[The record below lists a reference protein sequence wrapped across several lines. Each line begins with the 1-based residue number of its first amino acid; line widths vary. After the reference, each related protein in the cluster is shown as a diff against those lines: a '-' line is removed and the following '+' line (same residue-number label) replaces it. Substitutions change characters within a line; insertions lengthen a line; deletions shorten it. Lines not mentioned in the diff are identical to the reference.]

1 MLFSGQRG
9 APSTAAPFEDQVRAD
24 TMNSFGGSVTRQSA
38 IVTVKAPEPSPSL
51 PPQANYRTLTGAE
64 WDEIAVR
71 KVSQVFACGGF
82 ASDAQIQAWADMSPM
97 SAIAEMLT
105 FDKVNLKLSPA
116 DPYDRLDLVDSTL
129 VGIANHFGSG
139 ASRIP
144 REEKSAYQYGTLHSA
159 GRCWYKMMGLRGIN
173 PVRNRIGYWATNYH
187 MAANFNAMV
196 SQDQLYDYYDMIM
209 NALAADLSFDQVL
222 ARAAVHSAIAV
233 QYRHYRYR
241 NYDFGNYYLP
251 DGSWHGNENF
261 GREFFQLFFGIRGY
275 STAYSQEYHEKTTI
289 PQMARAL
296 SDIWLT
302 YHDGANAGWDVKA
315 TYGTAGQY
323 KGPLDILGYAVPGAT
338 AVDRVNFIAPK
349 AILNDE
355 SLRNLP
361 VRIIQSIADENI
373 TPETAAG
380 LADLWGRLPK
390 KSLLGFLRHYAVST
404 LFHNPQRIKYWNTIE
419 RNLLH
424 ANMLTTSNYE
434 TYRDFYHVRDFIEA
448 EGQKIFSLDHNV
460 FGGQT
465 GLDAANNSR
474 TFKLSYDR
482 AIERGYTYMR
492 RDDGSGWRKD
502 WGVLVPGDSVVA
514 TTEWLWTRFIAESPS
529 RMGLMERYHLYAL
542 VGAGVDLA
550 YHVNPADPH
559 HVFTESELA
568 AGESDPSS
576 ALGQKLQALR
586 TMNTGLR
593 STNPGT
599 RAAANRNMGAA
610 IAFLIALPQAFA
622 QVGP

>member
-1 MLFSGQRG
+1 MPRRANTVRHHELH
-9 APSTAAPFEDQVRAD
+9 STSDAGRYHGV
-24 TMNSFGGSVTRQSA
+24 NNLGGSVTRQTA
-38 IVTVKAPEPSPSL
+38 IIPVKAPDPSPSV
-51 PPQANYRTLTGAE
+51 PPQAKYRYLTDAE

-71 KVSQVFACGGF
+71 KILQVFAYGGF
-82 ASDAQIQAWADMSPM
+82 ATDVQIQAWADMSPM

-116 DPYDRLDLVDSTL
+116 DPYDRLDRVDSTL
-129 VGIANHFGSG
+129 VGIARHLSSG

-144 REEKSAYQYGTLHSA
+144 REEKSAYLYGTLHSA
-159 GRCWYKMMGLRGIN
+159 SRGWYKMMCLRGIN

-187 MAANFNAMV
+187 MAANFNASV
-196 SQDQLYDYYDMIM
+196 SQDQLYDYYDTIM
-209 NALAADLSFDQVL
+209 NALAADPSFDQVL
-222 ARAAVHSAIAV
+222 AQAAVHSAIAV

-241 NYDFGNYYLP
+241 NYDFGNYFLP
-251 DGSWHGNENF
+251 DGSWHGNDNF
-261 GREFFQLFFGIRGY
+261 GREFFQLFFGILGY
-275 STAYSQEYHEKTTI
+275 STAYTREYHEKTTI

-302 YHDGANAGWDVKA
+302 YHGGANAGWDVKA

-323 KGPLDILGYAVPGAT
+323 KGSLDILGHPVPGET
-338 AVDRVNFIAPK
+338 AVDRVNHVAPIAI
-349 AILNDE
+349 ANDE

-380 LADLWGRLPK
+380 LADLWRRLPK
-390 KSLLGFLRHYAVST
+390 KSLLSFLRHYAVST
-404 LFHNPQRIKYWNTIE
+404 LFHNPHRIKYWNTIE

-424 ANMLTTSNYE
+424 ANMVTTSNYE
-434 TYRDFYHVRDFIEA
+434 AYRDFYRVRDFIED

-482 AIERGYTYMR
+482 AIERGYYYTR
-492 RDDGSGWRKD
+492 RNDGTGWRKD
-502 WGVLVPGDSVVA
+502 WGALVPGDSVVA

-542 VGAGVDLA
+542 VGVGIDLA
-550 YHVNPADPH
+550 SHVNAADPY
-559 HVFTESELA
+559 HVFTERELA
-568 AGESDPSS
+568 AGESNPSS
-576 ALGQKLQALR
+576 ALGRKLQALR
-586 TMNTGLR
+586 TMSTGLR
-593 STNPGT
+593 STDAST
-599 RAAANRNMGAA
+599 QAKANGNMGAA

-622 QVGP
+622 QVGQ